1 MTTVREKEKEIRN
14 ETKEGESESCREQAG
29 WSVLA
34 GPQRSHRSRLALHQ
48 RQET

>member
-14 ETKEGESESCREQAG
+14 ETKEGKSESCREQAG